1 RRISANIKRLKQFQM
16 PIGQQKASEGE
27 GSQVSGKNTSRA
39 RLKVT
44 TAISQFKGLV
54 GKKIFRISP
63 EEDWDKMNNRLKTFY
78 LSLEEDDPLLSVS
91 LSASTYTPS
100 IMRLALVITS
110 GTLFRMVA
118 LLLLSWIA
126 LNPAPVLVFLNM
138 PDSIINSVEAGQPEM
153 ILFVLAPLAVS
164 FFMLGLLV
172 QWMQKLI
179 ANRGNRS
186 AKLAKS
192 MRSVNEDAEKERIPN
207 ES

>member
-1 RRISANIKRLKQFQM
+1 
-16 PIGQQKASEGE
+16 
-27 GSQVSGKNTSRA
+27 
-39 RLKVT
+39 
-44 TAISQFKGLV
+44 
-54 GKKIFRISP
+54 
-63 EEDWDKMNNRLKTFY
+63 MNNRLKTFY

-100 IMRLALVITS
+100 IMRLALIITS

-138 PDSIINSVEAGQPEM
+138 PDSIINSVESGQPEM
-153 ILFVLAPLAVS
+153 ILFILAPLAVS

-172 QWMQKLI
+172 QWLQKLI

-192 MRSVNEDAEKERIPN
+192 IQSVNEDVEKERIPN
-207 ES
+207 ESY